1 MKTLQQRIETQ
12 IAEYRNLVT
21 FLEADII
28 REQKDKADDTAKM
41 YTEYHNKQIAVAR
54 GKITTL
60 NQAIAD
66 FDTLLNFCPPQ
77 ATTIGELESKGLL

>member
-12 IAEYRNLVT
+12 IAEYRNRINE
-21 FLEADII
+21 LELEIV
-28 REQKDKADDTAKM
+28 RERKDKVLASTSE
-41 YTEYHNKQIAVAR
+41 YEYHNRQIAVAS

-66 FDTLLNFCPPQ
+66 FDTLLNF
-77 ATTIGELESKGLL
+77 AE